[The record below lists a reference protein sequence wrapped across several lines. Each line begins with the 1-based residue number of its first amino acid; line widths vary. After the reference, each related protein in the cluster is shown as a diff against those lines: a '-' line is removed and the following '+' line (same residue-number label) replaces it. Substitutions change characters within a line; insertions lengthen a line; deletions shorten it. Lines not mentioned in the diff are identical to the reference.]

1 MKRKL
6 IPVGLFILAGCLL
19 TSSTLQA
26 QGFDQFGSSRDQA
39 SQAQKPARKGIFD
52 FSRSEKPAN
61 PFSGMFGN
69 ASSNQLQSSQGMQM
83 PKWQLPK
90 LKMPEIKWPKFE
102 APSFDGN
109 GGGMFARPSW
119 LPVRDPS
126 QPNIFQ
132 RMNTKGKELVDRA
145 TGWAKGKSQDLSNSV
160 SPRAKSSDSS
170 WDSVR
175 KEMERIKAQQAAD
188 SASQTANGG
197 LAPKI
202 RY

>member
-1 MKRKL
+1 MKKQL

-19 TSSTLQA
+19 TSSTVHA

-39 SQAQKPARKGIFD
+39 SQTQKPARKGIFD
-52 FSRSEKPAN
+52 FTRSEKPAN

-90 LKMPEIKWPKFE
+90 VKMPEIQWPKFE

-109 GGGMFARPSW
+109 GGSMFARPSW
-119 LPVRDPS
+119 LPVRDPN

-145 TGWAKGKSQDLSNSV
+145 TGWVKGTSQDLSKSV
-160 SPRAKSSDSS
+160 APPAKRSDSS
-170 WDSVR
+170 WDSIR
-175 KEMERIKAQQAAD
+175 QEMERIKAKQEAPAP
-188 SASQTANGG
+188 SRTARGG
-197 LAPKI
+197 NEPRI